1 MTPQA
6 WIDGRLVPLH
16 EAALPLLTDG
26 LLRGD
31 GGFET
36 IGVWSGR
43 PFRLESHLDRLDASL
58 AALEL
63 PPPDR
68 PRLHEAVDTLLAGA
82 PGEDA
87 ALRCY
92 VLAGGAHIVTLDAQ
106 PVRPDIASLST
117 QPAPWIRPLGSY
129 GPAGAKTLSY
139 APNMAALRRAR
150 AAGADD
156 ALLVSLEG
164 WVLEGTTF
172 AVLWVRDGV
181 LRAPDLELGVIDS
194 ISRGALLEMAADQ
207 GIAVEQGRWPL
218 ADLHGADEVLVSSSV
233 RPCTAIRRVDD
244 RNFDGPGP
252 VCRLLAPLL
261 EAARRQG

>member
-6 WIDGRLVPLH
+6 WIDGRLVPLY

-58 AALEL
+58 AALDL
-63 PPPDR
+63 PRPDR
-68 PRLHEAVDTLLAGA
+68 PRLREAVEMLLAGA

-117 QPAPWIRPLGSY
+117 QPAPWIRPLGTY

-164 WVLEGTTF
+164 WLLEGTTF

-194 ISRGALLEMAADQ
+194 ISRAALLEMAADQ

-218 ADLHGADEVLVSSSV
+218 DDLAAATEVLVSSSV

-244 RNFDGPGP
+244 WRFDGPGP

-261 EAARRQG
+261 EAARHTG